1 MMQYGVGIELA
12 KVYKQF
18 RIDSDYFEDESL

>member
-1 MMQYGVGIELA
+1 MMQYGVGIEEA

-18 RIDSDYFEDESL
+18 RIDSDYFEEDMI